1 MRVEIRFS
9 ISDNNEGSWFM
20 HVCKSEDPLHIRI
33 VDTYMPRDLYTPMTE
48 LVRCARKA
56 LHFWNHEIPE
66 EFTVVKPTSTKVVS
80 SRLPHKEGLA
90 ERVERVEILEK
101 KINRLESFKNR

>member
-1 MRVEIRFS
+1 MKVEIVFS
-9 ISDNNEGSWFM
+9 IGEDEGTWYLKI
-20 HVCKSEDPLHIRI
+20 HGDLEPNIIH
-33 VDTYMPRDLYTPMTE
+33 TYMPRDLYTPMTE

-80 SRLPHKEGLA
+80 SRVPHRESLA
-90 ERVERVEILEK
+90 ERVEILEK
-101 KINRLESFKNR
+101 KVNLLESFKNRQE